1 MKEFAVLVKKAI
13 LNITVSYLLLCGL
26 LFNCRLLP
34 SAYKNIKDEIALKA
48 AEKIVV
54 DKDTRYSYEYKYLT
68 TVKGGK
74 LFDNLV
80 LKRFYINDNGD
91 DVFAKE
97 VVFKFVLE
105 LLNRDKFTYDMSKKF
120 LSKDDVWAYRYDLDN
135 DGEQE
140 ILGFYKSWDFVEDG
154 HFYLFILK
162 KVDDKYIDVYRG
174 NLPIDI
180 NSIVVFDDISDS
192 HYKLG
197 FVQWNK
203 TFDMVLIDLIVWQES

>member
-1 MKEFAVLVKKAI
+1 MKEFVVLAKKAI
-13 LNITVSYLLLCGL
+13 LNITVLYLLLCGL
-26 LFNCRLLP
+26 LFNFRLL
-34 SAYKNIKDEIALKA
+34 SSVYKSIKDEIALKA
-48 AEKIVV
+48 AEKTLV

-74 LFDNLV
+74 LFDTLV
-80 LKRFYINDNGD
+80 LKKFYINDNGD

-97 VVFKFVLE
+97 IVFKFVLE

-120 LSKDDVWAYRYDLDN
+120 LSKGDVWAYRYDLNN

-174 NLPIDI
+174 ILPIDI
-180 NSIVVFDDISDS
+180 NSIVVFDDISNS

-203 TFDMVLIDLIVWQES
+203 TFDMVLIDLIVWQKR

>member
-13 LNITVSYLLLCGL
+13 LNLIVLYLLLCGL
-26 LFNCRLLP
+26 LFNFRFLF
-34 SAYKNIKDEIALKA
+34 SAYKNIKDEIALKV

-54 DKDTRYSYEYKYLT
+54 DKNTRYSYEYKYLT

-80 LKRFYINDNGD
+80 LERFYINDNGD

-203 TFDMVLIDLIVWQES
+203 SFDMVLIDLIVWQER

>member
-1 MKEFAVLVKKAI
+1 MKEFVEIFKKAI
-13 LNITVSYLLLCGL
+13 LNITVLYLLLCGL
-26 LFNCRLLP
+26 LFNFRLLF
-34 SAYKNIKDEIALKA
+34 SAYKNIKDEIALKV

-54 DKDTRYSYEYKYLT
+54 DKDTRHSYEYKYLK

-74 LFDNLV
+74 LFDTLV

-97 VVFKFVLE
+97 IVFKFVLE
-105 LLNRDKFTYDMSKKF
+105 LLNVDKFTYDMSKKL
-120 LSKDDVWAYRYDLDN
+120 LSKDDVWAYRYDLNN

-180 NSIVVFDDISDS
+180 NSIVVFDDITDS

-203 TFDMVLIDLIVWQES
+203 TFDMVLIDLIVWQKR